1 MEMVYERCCGLDVH
15 KRTVVACL
23 LTPGGDAPPTKEL
36 RTFGTMTADL
46 LALSDWLAAA
56 GCTHVAMEATGAYW
70 KPIYNLL
77 EDRFAVLVVNA
88 AHIKAVPGRKT
99 DVRDAEWIA
108 DLLRHGLLRASFIP
122 DRPQRELRELTRYR
136 TTLVHERANEVNRLQ
151 KVLEGANIKLASV
164 ATDILG
170 KSGRDILEA
179 LVAGTTD
186 AAALAQLARGRL
198 REKIPQLEQ
207 ALAGQFS
214 AHQRFLIAQ
223 QLAHIDFLDA
233 SLERLSAE
241 IGDRLRPF
249 EPEQQRLQTIP
260 GVGRRTTEVLLA
272 EVGAD
277 LSRFPSAR
285 HLASWAGLCPGNDES
300 AGKRRSGRTRKGSP
314 WLRTALV
321 EAAQAAART
330 KDTYLATQYRR
341 LAARRGAKRA
351 AVAVA
356 HTLLVMAYAL
366 LTQEVTYHELGGQYF
381 DARDREAMQRRLVH
395 RLEALGYAVSLQPTA
410 TPAA

>member
-1 MEMVYERCCGLDVH
+1 MEVLFARCCGLDVH
-15 KRTVVACL
+15 KRSVVACL
-23 LTPGGDAPPTKEL
+23 FTPGPEAQPTKEL

-46 LALSDWLAAA
+46 LALSDWLAEA
-56 GCTHVAMEATGAYW
+56 GCTHVAMEATGVFW

-108 DLLRHGLLRASFIP
+108 DLLRHGLLRASFVP

-136 TTLVHERANEVNRLQ
+136 TTLIHERANEVNRLQ

-164 ATDILG
+164 ATDVLG
-170 KSGRDILEA
+170 KSGRDILAA

-186 AAALAQLARGRL
+186 ATALAQLARGRL

-214 AHQRFLIAQ
+214 AHQQFLIAQ
-223 QLAHIDFLDA
+223 QLAHIDFLDV
-233 SLERLSAE
+233 SLERVSAE
-241 IGDRLRPF
+241 IGARLRPF
-249 EPEQQRLQTIP
+249 EGELERLQAIP
-260 GVGRRTTEVLLA
+260 GVGRRTAEVVLA
-272 EVGAD
+272 EIGAD
-277 LSRFPSAR
+277 LSRFPTVR

-321 EAAQAAART
+321 EAAQAAARS
-330 KDTYLATQYRR
+330 KDTYLAAQYRR

-356 HTLLVMAYAL
+356 HSLLVMVYAL
-366 LTQEVTYHELGGQYF
+366 LTQHVTYHELGGQYF
-381 DARDREAMQRRLVH
+381 DERDRQSVQRRLVR
-395 RLEALGYAVSLQPTA
+395 RLEALGYAVSLQPT